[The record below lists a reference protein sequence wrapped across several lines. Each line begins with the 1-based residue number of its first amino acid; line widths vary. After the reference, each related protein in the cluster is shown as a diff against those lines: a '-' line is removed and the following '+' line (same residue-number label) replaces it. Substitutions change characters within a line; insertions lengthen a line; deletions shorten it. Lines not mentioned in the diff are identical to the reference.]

1 MSKLRILWDCHDGSP
16 IRIKLR
22 KEDTKMLVWHHGDTY
37 HLLHEQKS
45 TLMSS
50 VSQVK
55 QAMQTIFR
63 QADALARQTG
73 FVQILVTA
81 WLNNPQATRE
91 AVAH

>member
-1 MSKLRILWDCHDGSP
+1 MSIVTVLHVQVTDPKGCHDGSSIP
-16 IRIKLR
+16 IKLR

-55 QAMQTIFR
+55 QAMQTVFR

-73 FVQILVTA
+73 FVQIVSKNLI
-81 WLNNPQATRE
+81 NY
-91 AVAH
+91 

>member
-1 MSKLRILWDCHDGSP
+1 
-16 IRIKLR
+16 
-22 KEDTKMLVWHHGDTY
+22 MLVWRHRDTY

-55 QAMQTIFR
+55 QAMQTILR

-73 FVQILVTA
+73 FVQVLVTA